1 MNTKKLIFI
10 IGGLILIGFVAIFV
24 YWLKFVEPEIKV
36 FPIERTEKMIMVEDL
51 CAEFPRIEG
60 ELDCREVMSRVLVEY
75 PGKFY
80 FIEKIPVLTLIGGKE
95 IKRERWKVTISFL
108 EEPIRRSPDN
118 EFSHQV
124 TVVANRYKL
133 NDNEEDISL
142 DVYGIW

>member
-1 MNTKKLIFI
+1 M
-10 IGGLILIGFVAIFV
+10 
-24 YWLKFVEPEIKV
+24 
-36 FPIERTEKMIMVEDL
+36 
-51 CAEFPRIEG
+51 
-60 ELDCREVMSRVLVEY
+60 
-75 PGKFY
+75 
-80 FIEKIPVLTLIGGKE
+80 
-95 IKRERWKVTISFL
+95 TISFL